1 MIAADG
7 LAAVRASLHAWGE
20 LPEDLL
26 SAQVREVSRAYPLSF
41 VVTLFVTISL
51 VLPLRAAPNFA
62 TIAIAAALHL
72 VIAFVMLGSYFSARR
87 AAWRISDPRRALAD
101 SVWEAAM
108 AGGGW
113 FVFLSTAGAEAGPEN
128 LVLVTTVMAG
138 VIAAGALRY
147 AAVPAA
153 GLAFLGTSAAIS
165 VAHAAFNAIPA
176 SIYVCLAVFTLL
188 LARVVSDM
196 RSRFSAVEALG
207 TALERALGQ
216 QGDLI
221 GSARSHAREASSR
234 TGELQLGVARAE
246 EDSHRTSNLAGELGA
261 AATALVERAERLQ
274 LASARFVAQL
284 ETA

>member
-1 MIAADG
+1 MA
-7 LAAVRASLHAWGE
+7 GE
-20 LPEDLL
+20 
-26 SAQVREVSRAYPLSF
+26 VK
-41 VVTLFVTISL
+41 
-51 VLPLRAAPNFA
+51 
-62 TIAIAAALHL
+62 
-72 VIAFVMLGSYFSARR
+72 
-87 AAWRISDPRRALAD
+87 ALA
-101 SVWEAAM
+101 
-108 AGGGW
+108 GQ
-113 FVFLSTAGAEAGPEN
+113 TAQATAEVRSQIADIVETLGA
-128 LVLVTTVMAG
+128 T
-138 VIAAGALRY
+138 
-147 AAVPAA
+147 
-153 GLAFLGTSAAIS
+153 
-165 VAHAAFNAIPA
+165 
-176 SIYVCLAVFTLL
+176 
-188 LARVVSDM
+188 ARVVSDM